1 MKKQMVSTAKR
12 KTKGVPGP
20 KAEAVKLEGNWKA
33 LVKTALG
40 KKKPA
45 EGWPDAPK
53 KKATK
58 G

>member
-1 MKKQMVSTAKR
+1 MVSTAKR